1 MLDFISFQPHH
12 HSFFLILIFFLLII
26 NVAGSKNVDE
36 GVVELMTARFDQFEE
51 MVAPLV
57 RKIKTKVGSELGKSE
72 VECFPKATLPIA
84 ELPDFVASISPSSDA
99 CKYVYKEVLTYTE
112 GMMANAQLQNVG
124 EEKYIHLPT
133 FALMRTLVNHFL
145 PDSEIQFFEKS
156 SGGAVEIAYTTLLE
170 TPNGLLPVKGETDQ
184 VVAVG
189 DAPVGNIEVKNLDKT
204 CSTPNELGEILAE
217 DKGLAERHRE
227 RIGIEPRLFPSVLVS
242 GRRWVFVDRSFDDG
256 ERYLLFPVLETFDVV
271 IVGEVSECIVN
282 MPNVLMVS
290 RMLIRMIYAMEKL
303 IKATAKKRKEAFD
316 VYRAD
321 DDSEEG
327 GDKGEPSDHDEDT
340 EGPVKGPAAPDT
352 SRRPAP
358 SATTSNKRAR
368 SAGKKGTQSTLTLA
382 NMFRHDLNT
391 LWQRAVVW

>member
-1 MLDFISFQPHH
+1 
-12 HSFFLILIFFLLII
+12 
-26 NVAGSKNVDE
+26 
-36 GVVELMTARFDQFEE
+36 
-51 MVAPLV
+51 
-57 RKIKTKVGSELGKSE
+57 